1 MQTKISKVNTRKEA
15 DDGFIKWPST
25 HLSQRNGFFSFYSL
39 LYIHVFLSLFGY
51 KNTDKM
57 TKNVAAVA
65 VVLLVA
71 SFALAVLSTEI
82 FQRFVRTSHPLWVCR
97 MFSFEHHLAT
107 PHTSSISKNLI
118 RQRDRQLQTIRG
130 RSCRHRLLW
139 YVSKCSENL
148 LLLARHFNLAVAINN
163 LHKMQRNGQVT

>member
-1 MQTKISKVNTRKEA
+1 MQTKISKVNTRKA
-15 DDGFIKWPST
+15 AGDGFIKWPST

-97 MFSFEHHLAT
+97 IFSFEHHLAT
-107 PHTSSISKNLI
+107 PHTSSISKNLV
-118 RQRDRQLQTIRG
+118 RQTDRQTDGPLQTIRG
-130 RSCRHRLLW
+130 RSCRHRLVCHIKFFTLICQQMFW
-139 YVSKCSENL
+139 EPAL
-148 LLLARHFNLAVAINN
+148 
-163 LHKMQRNGQVT
+163 